1 MTPGSRD
8 RPVQRELEALPG
20 VDHQFADPDLLREA
34 LTHRSLAPRNNER
47 LEFLGDAVL
56 NFVIAARLFEQRP
69 KDNEGSLSRLR
80 SRVVRG
86 ETLAIVARDL
96 KLGDFLRMGE
106 GELKSG
112 GFLRD
117 SVLADALEA
126 VIGAVYLDAGFAA
139 AQHVIHRLFEKVVT
153 QLPDAETLKDPK
165 TRLQEWLQARGR
177 PLPIYELVHEEGAE
191 HAKQFFVRCRL
202 EDSGFVAEASGSGRR
217 KAEQAAAERVLAA
230 QTSLAPVLQPGARD
244 TES

>member
-1 MTPGSRD
+1 M
-8 RPVQRELEALPG
+8 QHELEALPG
-20 VDHQFADPDLLREA
+20 VEHHFTDPELLREA
-34 LTHRSLAPRNNER
+34 LTHRSLNQRNNER

-56 NFVIAARLFEQRP
+56 NFVIAARLYDQRP
-69 KDNEGSLSRLR
+69 DDNEGSLSRLR

-86 ETLAIVARDL
+86 ETLAKVARGL
-96 KLGDFLRMGE
+96 QLGDYLRMGE

-126 VIGAVYLDAGFAA
+126 VLGAVYLDGGFVAA
-139 AQHVIHRLFEKVVT
+139 ERVILGLFAEEVER
-153 QLPDAETLKDPK
+153 LPDAEALKDPK

-177 PLPIYELVHEEGAE
+177 PLPVYELVHEEGAE
-191 HAKQFFVRCRL
+191 HAKRFHVRCRL
-202 EDSGFVAEASGSGRR
+202 VDSGFEAKASGTGRR

-230 QTSLAPVLQPGARD
+230 QASVATETGAAD
-244 TES
+244 GSAEP

>member
-1 MTPGSRD
+1 MIPGGRD

-20 VDHQFADPDLLREA
+20 VDHPFSNPELLREA
-34 LTHRSLAPRNNER
+34 LTHRSLTQRNNER

-56 NFVIAARLFEQRP
+56 NFVIAARLYQERP
-69 KDNEGSLSRLR
+69 QDNEGSLSRLR

-86 ETLAIVARDL
+86 ETLAKVARAL
-96 KLGDFLRMGE
+96 KLGDYLRMGE

-126 VIGAVYLDAGFAA
+126 VLGAVYLDGGFPAA
-139 AQHVIHRLFEKVVT
+139 ERVIHALFEEEVKR
-153 QLPDAETLKDPK
+153 LPDAESLKDPK

-177 PLPIYELVHEEGAE
+177 QLPVYELVHEEGAE
-191 HAKQFFVRCRL
+191 HAKRFTVRCRL
-202 EDSGFVAEASGSGRR
+202 VDSGYEAEATGTGRR
-217 KAEQAAAERVLAA
+217 KAEQAAAELVLEA
-230 QTSLAPVLQPGARD
+230 QTTVDAPERGSGP
-244 TES
+244 